1 MKRLNVPKFCYKK
14 SIADVQ
20 NLGRFC
26 DIYQTTIPILV
37 VTIIEATPLRV
48 ALQAV
53 VPAALQKRHFH
64 GQRREKTYE
73 GQESVEGQ
81 KSLKLEKIEKD

>member
-1 MKRLNVPKFCYKK
+1 M
-14 SIADVQ
+14 
-20 NLGRFC
+20 
-26 DIYQTTIPILV
+26 
-37 VTIIEATPLRV
+37 IEATPLRV